1 MTDHFAVKRVVS
13 LFKTTEMLMS
23 IARRRL
29 VGSACLATFALAA
42 PLAAMAQAAWQPTK
56 PIKLIVPYPPGGSSD
71 IIARAISQPLSEALK
86 QPVIVENRPGA
97 NGNLGAD
104 FVAKSNPDGYTL
116 LLCDVG
122 ALAISPSVYTKLPF
136 DPSKD
141 LRGVTMLAYSPHLLV
156 VHPSVKANNLKELI
170 ALSKTGDLNF
180 AVTATGSAPHLAGVA
195 LERASG
201 AKWTYVPYKGG
212 VQAIQD
218 TVAGQTQVL
227 MNGMLA
233 TLPQVQGGK
242 LKVLAVS
249 KGTRMPLLGD
259 VPTIAEQGVPGFESG
274 TWQGVR
280 VAKGT
285 PDAVVQRLNKELIT
299 VIRAADIRSRLAG
312 QGAEVVTMAPAEEE
326 QFFNKE
332 RARWAKVVAD
342 ANIKLD

>member
-1 MTDHFAVKRVVS
+1 MSLKRRD
-13 LFKTTEMLMS
+13 LMLG
-23 IARRRL
+23 AL
-29 VGSACLATFALAA
+29 GGGVLAA
-42 PLAAMAQAAWQPTK
+42 SGAHAADNWPSK
-56 PIKLIVPYPPGGSSD
+56 PVRIVVPYPPGGSSD
-71 IIARAISQPLSEALK
+71 IIARSISQQLSEALG
-86 QPVIVENRPGA
+86 QPVIVENKPGA

-104 FVAKSNPDGYTL
+104 YVAKSRPDGYTL

-156 VHPSVKANNLKELI
+156 VHPSVQAGNLKELI
-170 ALSKTGDLNF
+170 ALSKKSDINF

-201 AKWTYVPYKGG
+201 ARWQYVPYKGG
-212 VQAIQD
+212 VQAVQD
-218 TVAGQTQVL
+218 TVAGQTQIL

-233 TLPQVQGGK
+233 TLPHVQSGK
-242 LKVLAVS
+242 LKVLGVS
-249 KGTRMPLLGD
+249 KSTRMPLIGE
-259 VPTIAEQGVPGFESG
+259 VPTLAEQGVAGFESG

-285 PDAVVQRLNKELIT
+285 PDAIVQRLNKELIT
-299 VIRAADIRSRLAG
+299 VIRSADIRSRLAG

-326 QFFNKE
+326 QFFGKE

-342 ANIKLD
+342 AGIKLD

>member
-1 MTDHFAVKRVVS
+1 MTAQ
-13 LFKTTEMLMS
+13 
-23 IARRRL
+23 RRRGL
-29 VGSACLATFALAA
+29 LALALAA
-42 PLAAMAQAAWQPTK
+42 TAAATFPVGTWAQPAAWPSK
-56 PIKLIVPYPPGGSSD
+56 PLKIVVPYPPGGSSD
-71 IIARAISQPLSEALK
+71 LIARAISQPLSEALK

-104 FVAKSNPDGYTL
+104 LVAKSAPDGYTI

-122 ALAISPSVYTKLPF
+122 ALAISPSVYTKLSF

-170 ALSKTGDLNF
+170 ALSKAGDLNF

-212 VQAIQD
+212 VQAVQD

-242 LKVLAVS
+242 LKVLGVS
-249 KGTRMPLLGD
+249 KATRMPLIGD

-274 TWQGVR
+274 TWQGVVMAR
-280 VAKGT
+280 GT
-285 PDAVVQRLNKELIT
+285 PDAIVQRLNKELIS
-299 VIRAADIRSRLAG
+299 VIRSADIRSRLAG
-312 QGAEVVTMAPAEEE
+312 QGAEVVTMTPAEEE
-326 QFFNKE
+326 QFFAKE
-332 RARWAKVVAD
+332 RARWASVVTA